1 MDEAAIK
8 ELEHKAVLYR
18 QMVDIYPSET
28 KYLRRLSEILLQ
40 LGHESEAMEKMRT
53 LERLY
58 KRLGQDQDAQ
68 SIKGLRKSIAGQ
80 DPSLDGTM
88 NPFLSD
94 IKPGALQ
101 MLMKDGKRRELGEGE
116 RLIRQGDKDDV
127 MYIILE
133 GELAVLVEYEKHPQP
148 TMLCLLH
155 EGDIVGEIAFLEGCQ
170 RSASVVANSKTSV
183 LELSNKR
190 VLQCLLEF
198 PEVGE
203 ALRRGSDLRK
213 HLTAINS
220 NELLA
225 RLPDEAKEEL
235 ARHASMVH
243 LPSFQVV
250 SRSRRK
256 LDWVGIMVSGL
267 IRLVAEDSKGN
278 SHILTPIKP
287 GAAIAVNS
295 ALLDEPPMADM
306 VTVTDSTILQIP
318 VKSFRQV
325 MNAQP
330 QIRTLMLEQIT
341 EQLSGT
347 VALMGKTA

>member
-1 MDEAAIK
+1 VDEAAIK

-18 QMVDIYPSET
+18 QMVDLYPSDP

-40 LGHESEAMEKMRT
+40 LGHEGEAVDRMRA

-58 KRLGQDQDAQ
+58 KHLGQEKEAESLQKLRR
-68 SIKGLRKSIAGQ
+68 SIVGQ
-80 DPSLDGTM
+80 DPAMDGTL

-94 IKPGALQ
+94 IKPDAMQ
-101 MLMKDGKRRELGEGE
+101 MLMKDGKRRELNEGE
-116 RLIRQGDKDDV
+116 VLIKQGEKDDI
-127 MYIILE
+127 MYIVLE
-133 GELAVLVEYEKHPQP
+133 GEVAVLVQYHKHEQP
-148 TMLCLLH
+148 TLLCLLH
-155 EGDIVGEIAFLEGCQ
+155 EGDIVGEIAFLEGSQ
-170 RSASVVANSKTSV
+170 RSASVVANSAATV

-203 ALRRGSDLRK
+203 ALRFGSDIRK

-220 NELLA
+220 NEFLA

-235 ARHASMVH
+235 ARHARMVH
-243 LPSFQVV
+243 LPPFHVV
-250 SRSRRK
+250 SRSRKK

-287 GAAIAVNS
+287 GATIAENAV
-295 ALLDEPPMADM
+295 LQDEPPMADM
-306 VTVTDSTILQIP
+306 VTVSDSTILQIP
-318 VKSFRQV
+318 SETFRQV
-325 MNAQP
+325 MDAQP
-330 QIRTLMLEQIT
+330 QIRTLMIEKMN

-347 VALMGKTA
+347 MAMISKPA